1 LSNYA
6 ELIKTLIDSRI
17 EKVNTLAV
25 GKITSIDL
33 NTWRANVL
41 LKSKIQDSTIEL
53 QNVPIAVQGFGAG
66 SIHIAPAVNDVVIV
80 GFSKYEL
87 QVQLGDNDPCVV
99 NERILHNLN
108 HAIILSGVHTEVDS
122 IPVVAADEILI
133 EHKSGSY
140 LKFKSDGSIEIKT
153 TGINILEKTS

>member
-1 LSNYA
+1 LSTYA

-17 EKVNTLAV
+17 EKVNTLAI

-41 LKSKIQDSTIEL
+41 LKSKIQDATIEL
-53 QNVPIAVQGFGAG
+53 RNVPIAVQGFGAG
-66 SIHIAPAVNDVVIV
+66 SIHIAPAVNDVVVV
-80 GFSKYEL
+80 GFSKYEM
-87 QVQLGDNDPCVV
+87 QTQLGDKDLCDV

-122 IPVVAADEILI
+122 IPEVAADEILI
-133 EHKSGSY
+133 KHKSGSY
-140 LKFKSDGSIEIKT
+140 LKFLADGSIELKT
-153 TGINILEKTS
+153 AKFRVKKLS